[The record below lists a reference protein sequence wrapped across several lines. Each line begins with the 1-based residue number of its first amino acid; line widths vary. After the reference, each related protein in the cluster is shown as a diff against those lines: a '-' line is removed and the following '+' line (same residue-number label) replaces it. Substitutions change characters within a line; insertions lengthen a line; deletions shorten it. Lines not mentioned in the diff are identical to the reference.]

1 VDEVQGYPR
10 PDLCRDQGVHCT
22 TIPQGKFLLTSYQYT
37 NSPTIRD
44 PDVAQKIQFFGN
56 SLKSLHVNI
65 EASLERLGTPYIDLF
80 YVHWWDFTTS
90 IPELMQ
96 GLHGLVLSRK
106 VLYLVRTCSGN
117 FGHAIKVSS
126 GNFRRP
132 SMGGDQ
138 G

>member
-1 VDEVQGYPR
+1 MQDYPAR
-10 PDLCRDQGVHCT
+10 E
-22 TIPQGKFLLTSYQYT
+22 ILLTSYQYT
-37 NSPTIRD
+37 NSPALRD
-44 PDVAQKIQFFGN
+44 PSVAQKVQFAGN
-56 SLKSLHVNI
+56 SLKSLHVSI

-96 GLHGLVLSRK
+96 ALHGLVLSRK
-106 VLYLVRTCSGN
+106 VLYLVRICSSD
-117 FGHAIKVSS
+117 FGHATKVSS

-138 G
+138 S